1 MVAGWSLRCGLVSA
15 GGVGWSL
22 AGTACGRVPASREYS
37 ALAFW
42 LRAEYVSLFL
52 DRGAKGPGV
61 WSPIAACVRG
71 ARGWLGLGRALG
83 VSLGT
88 DVRTTLRC
96 SKPAPYVLLFS
107 KAGCDTGGCG
117 KHSVTKRGLV
127 PNFTLATGVYQCAW
141 LAGKIQAQNI

>member
-1 MVAGWSLRCGLVSA
+1 MFSRVGHRRFFFDLIEAALRFRRPREHSRARWLRDGACAAVWYQQGGGWFPAGI
-15 GGVGWSL
+15 
-22 AGTACGRVPASREYS
+22 ACGRVPTSRKYA

-71 ARGWLGLGRALG
+71 ARGWFGLGRALG

-117 KHSVTKRGLV
+117 KHS
-127 PNFTLATGVYQCAW
+127 
-141 LAGKIQAQNI
+141 

>member
-1 MVAGWSLRCGLVSA
+1 MVAGWSLRCGLVSV

-52 DRGAKGPGV
+52 DRGTTGLGA

-71 ARGWLGLGRALG
+71 ARGWFGLGRALG

-96 SKPAPYVLLFS
+96 SKPAPYVLYSARQGAILVVVGNIRD
-107 KAGCDTGGCG
+107 KT
-117 KHSVTKRGLV
+117 RLV

-141 LAGKIQAQNI
+141 LAGKIQTQNI